1 MAKSKKNQSFVLGT
15 TGNDSNVKDV
25 SGVTSARVQIT
36 ASNWTAGSYQV
47 METYDGTN
55 FVNVG
60 SAVTGANAS
69 VAVSDA
75 ALAVKV
81 HTTTAATAGGA
92 AAVSGVSLLGDSGL

>member
-1 MAKSKKNQSFVLGT
+1 MAKKKRNVQFTLAT
-15 TGNDSNVKDV
+15 AGNDSAAKDV
-25 SGVTSARVQIT
+25 SDLTSVKVQVT

-47 METYDGTN
+47 AESYDGVN
-55 FVNVG
+55 FVNIG

-75 ALAVKV
+75 AIAVRI

-92 AAVSGVSLLGDSGL
+92 AWLSGVSLQGDSGL